1 MVASFLERHDLV
13 VAKLAAFRE
22 KDVRFVTELAAAELI
37 DLQIARERL
46 DNTALHP
53 VARQRAAGLLE
64 TLGNRTIKHRGQTHD
79 AFDLNAPDPQ
89 TDVDRRRR
97 SQRRSQDPSVP
108 HEPPSHGPSIN

>member
-22 KDVRFVTELAAAELI
+22 KDVRFVTELAAAGLV

-53 VARQRAAGLLE
+53 VARQRVAGLLE
-64 TLGNRTIKHRGQTHD
+64 TGATG
-79 AFDLNAPDPQ
+79 
-89 TDVDRRRR
+89 
-97 SQRRSQDPSVP
+97 
-108 HEPPSHGPSIN
+108 PPSTATGRTTLLTSMIPIHR